1 MFLLPIPVQTY
12 HFYKWRNTQHNIG
25 SPPSRFS
32 FTWVCALHPI
42 DDGQLQVKQST
53 AGLTFCICSATHIC
67 CFDIGDQQKLK
78 NPGYPDFLHK
88 NKRERE
94 RLFFRFPVFDRFS
107 SVLFHNLFSV
117 LISGAAVPQNHITP
131 ERVAPSGTAVR
142 SIPFNGIHG
151 AIRHILNKT
160 DVIRAAVT
168 TPCKEN
174 NIARLRCIAPVLPL
188 AF

>member
-1 MFLLPIPVQTY
+1 
-12 HFYKWRNTQHNIG
+12 G

-32 FTWVCALHPI
+32 FTWVCALHSI

-78 NPGYPDFLHK
+78 NPGYPDFLRK

-107 SVLFHNLFSV
+107 SAKLHNLF
-117 LISGAAVPQNHITP
+117 Q
-131 ERVAPSGTAVR
+131 
-142 SIPFNGIHG
+142 FQ
-151 AIRHILNKT
+151 
-160 DVIRAAVT
+160 
-168 TPCKEN
+168 
-174 NIARLRCIAPVLPL
+174 
-188 AF
+188 

>member
-1 MFLLPIPVQTY
+1 MLHPSIPAQTY
-12 HFYKWRNTQHNIG
+12 RSIIRKHTAQPG

-53 AGLTFCICSATHIC
+53 AELIFCICSATHIC

-94 RLFFRFPVFDRFS
+94 RFSFGSLPYFFSFNKRGHHTPESYIPRADS
-107 SVLFHNLFSV
+107 SVLRSCLWCSLQWYLRFHPSH
-117 LISGAAVPQNHITP
+117 SQQNRRDP
-131 ERVAPSGTAVR
+131 R
-142 SIPFNGIHG
+142 
-151 AIRHILNKT
+151 
-160 DVIRAAVT
+160 
-168 TPCKEN
+168 C
-174 NIARLRCIAPVLPL
+174 RLHSM
-188 AF
+188 

>member
-1 MFLLPIPVQTY
+1 MLHPSIPVQTY
-12 HFYKWRNTQHNIG
+12 RSTIRKHTAQPG

-78 NPGYPDFLHK
+78 NPGYPDFLRK

-107 SVLFHNLFSV
+107 SAKLHNLFFSFNKRG
-117 LISGAAVPQNHITP
+117 SRTP
-131 ERVAPSGTAVR
+131 ESCSPRGGNSFLR
-142 SIPFNGIHG
+142 SCLWCFPQWCSRCRLSHSQQNRRDPRCR
-151 AIRHILNKT
+151 RH
-160 DVIRAAVT
+160 
-168 TPCKEN
+168 PM
-174 NIARLRCIAPVLPL
+174 
-188 AF
+188 

>member
-1 MFLLPIPVQTY
+1 
-12 HFYKWRNTQHNIG
+12 
-25 SPPSRFS
+25 PSRFC

-78 NPGYPDFLHK
+78 NPGYPDFLRK

-107 SVLFHNLFSV
+107 SAKFHNLF
-117 LISGAAVPQNHITP
+117 Q
-131 ERVAPSGTAVR
+131 
-142 SIPFNGIHG
+142 F
-151 AIRHILNKT
+151 
-160 DVIRAAVT
+160 
-168 TPCKEN
+168 
-174 NIARLRCIAPVLPL
+174 
-188 AF
+188 